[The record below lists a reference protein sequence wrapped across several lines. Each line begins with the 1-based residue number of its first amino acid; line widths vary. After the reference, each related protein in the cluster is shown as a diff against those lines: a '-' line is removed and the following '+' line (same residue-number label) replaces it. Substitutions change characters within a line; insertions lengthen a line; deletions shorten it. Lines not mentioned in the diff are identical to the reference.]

1 MQKIEN
7 IIFDYGNVI
16 FLLDFPALGQA
27 FTDLGIADADA
38 FFSHKVQNPWVDAL
52 DKGQLPVSEFRD
64 AVRKAAANPGLTDA
78 EIDAAWNSLL
88 VGVPAGYHELLLGL
102 KERYR
107 TFLLSNNN
115 ELHYAW
121 IMDYLK
127 REYGM
132 PGNDVLFE
140 KDYYSHL
147 MGMRKPDPEIF
158 RAVLDAHGLNPAQ
171 TLFIDDSPQHI
182 ATARQ
187 LGLAAELLTAP
198 DTLPALLERVG
209 IVKK

>member
-1 MQKIEN
+1 
-7 IIFDYGNVI
+7 
-16 FLLDFPALGQA
+16 
-27 FTDLGIADADA
+27 
-38 FFSHKVQNPWVDAL
+38 
-52 DKGQLPVSEFRD
+52 
-64 AVRKAAANPGLTDA
+64 
-78 EIDAAWNSLL
+78 
-88 VGVPAGYHELLLGL
+88 
-102 KERYR
+102 
-107 TFLLSNNN
+107 
-115 ELHYAW
+115 
-121 IMDYLK
+121 MDYLK